1 MDLLLIRFAVLPAAK
16 DDANPFVRQAPDG
29 CLVRFVLVLAEVLVI
44 SFGPLRLPDRMK
56 SKLVKG
62 LPQKRWTSP
71 PKVDPTGLATGLLDG
86 RDATVALHFE
96 GTVVALAMRPQGHD
110 QTRHQYRTRA
120 WQRGEQRTI
129 RMRVRSNYS
138 NCITSQELR

>member
-1 MDLLLIRFAVLPAAK
+1 MFRKFLETGDCLPPSTGGQPEGTHDQGAAPAQGLQIDLLLIRFAVLPAAK

-62 LPQKRWTSP
+62 LPQKCWTSP
-71 PKVDPTGLATGLLDG
+71 PEVDPTGLAAGLLHG
-86 RDATVALHFE
+86 RDATVALHFQ
-96 GTVVALAMRPQGHD
+96 GTVVALAMRPQRHD
-110 QTRHQYRTRA
+110 
-120 WQRGEQRTI
+120 
-129 RMRVRSNYS
+129 
-138 NCITSQELR
+138 